1 MTRTLKHPRLAK
13 PAVQTGR
20 RKYDRLVSSNP
31 DAIREGLAE
40 DLAPI
45 YRKASFG
52 QNSFDEATYTIDAI
66 FSTFAPVQRRGFI
79 EMLDPAGLDMAGI
92 VGAPVLDGHRNS
104 SGRHVVGVIT
114 DALIEH
120 DQLVGTVRLVQ
131 SDDAKPIVDR
141 IRGGFLRDVSIGYR
155 VLQWSD
161 STSPETRE
169 RIRTAVRWS
178 IFELSAVPIGADPG
192 SKFRSFH
199 MDPELENTELAMS
212 EAAETAIR
220 SIGELADLPPSWAA
234 AQIEAEATIEEART
248 AARGELVKRSAPTQR
263 IRVQA
268 PSLEDGTALVRRQ
281 SDAMA
286 FRMAGGTLPEDA
298 RPFVGMSLREYAA
311 ASLERA
317 GINTRGMP
325 VDNIF
330 TRAGQHTTSDFPLL
344 VSNAMGKVALES
356 YKAAESPLKILA
368 RQRTLPNFK
377 DSAAIRLGELGKL
390 LPMTESGEFQHTT
403 RAENGEILK
412 LQTFGRAI
420 NVSRQLLI
428 DDDLGMLGDMT
439 AAMGQAAAQTEADEL
454 VELLLSNPN
463 LSDGTAVFHATRGN
477 IGAPSPI
484 TIEALGDARQAMRMR
499 KGLDGKTIIS
509 AAPKYLV
516 VGADRETEAEKVLAS
531 IAPATN
537 DDANPFAGKLTLLV
551 EPRITDGSW
560 YLFADPA
567 RLASLAYAYLSAAQ
581 GVQIQQSDAWSTLG
595 TRFRAWLDFG
605 AGWTDWRGAH
615 KNAGD

>member
-1 MTRTLKHPRLAK
+1 MTRTLKHPRKAK
-13 PAVQTGR
+13 PAPRIER
-20 RKYDRLVSSNP
+20 RKYDRLVLSNP
-31 DAIREGLAE
+31 DAVREVMAE

-45 YRKASFG
+45 YRKATFG
-52 QNSFDEATYTIDAI
+52 QNSFDESTFTIDAI

-79 EMLDPAGLDMAGI
+79 EMLDPAGLDLTGL
-92 VGAPVLDGHRNS
+92 VGAPVLDGHRS
-104 SGRHVVGVIT
+104 GSGRNVVGVI
-114 DALIEH
+114 AAARIENSH
-120 DQLVGTVRLVQ
+120 LVGTVRLVQ

-155 VLQWSD
+155 VAQWAD
-161 STSPETRE
+161 STLPETGE
-169 RIRTAVRWS
+169 RTRTAVRWS
-178 IFELSAVPIGADPG
+178 IFELSCVPIGADPG
-192 SKFRSFH
+192 AKFRSFP
-199 MDPELENTELAMS
+199 MDPELEENDVAMS
-212 EAAETAIR
+212 EADQTAIR

-234 AQIEAEATIEEART
+234 AQIEADATVEEART
-248 AARGELVKRSAPTQR
+248 AARGELIRRSAPTQR

-286 FRMAGGTLPEDA
+286 FRMAGGTLPDDA
-298 RPFVGMSLREYAA
+298 RPFVSMTLRDFAA
-311 ASLERA
+311 SSLERA
-317 GINTRGMP
+317 GINTRGMAA
-325 VDNIF
+325 DNIF

-377 DSAAIRLGELGKL
+377 ESAAIRLGELGKL

-428 DDDLGMLGDMT
+428 DDDLGLLGGMT
-439 AAMGQAAAQTEADEL
+439 AAMGEAAAQTEADEL
-454 VELLLSNPN
+454 VELLLSNPD
-463 LSDGTAVFHATRGN
+463 LSDGTAVFHASRGN
-477 IGAPSPI
+477 IGTASAI
-484 TIEALGDARQAMRMR
+484 TIEALGAARQAMRLR

-581 GVQIQQSDAWSTLG
+581 GVQIQQSEAWSTLG